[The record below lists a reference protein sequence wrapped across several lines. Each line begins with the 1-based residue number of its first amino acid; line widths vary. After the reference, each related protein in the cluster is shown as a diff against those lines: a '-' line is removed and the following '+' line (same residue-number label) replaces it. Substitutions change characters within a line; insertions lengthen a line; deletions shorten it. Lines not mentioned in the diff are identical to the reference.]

1 MFYIQKNDKPNCIEK
16 TFNIIKMQENKL
28 FLPIT
33 ANTSE
38 KQIEKLA
45 QKTKKIISKYS
56 NSKKIVISKNLQEE
70 ITYINYLN
78 SYGLDISD
86 GRWLYEILATDIIK
100 YIIEKKKIKKEETTI
115 SILINDLTEI
125 ELENIKLLAENY
137 KNLNIVTNHIEKFK
151 KIEDKFME
159 NGIMITIGNNKKKS
173 LMKSKIIL
181 NIDFPNELINK
192 YMIKEDAIIIN
203 VPGKVKINRK
213 RFNGL
218 IVNNY
223 EIDFRDD
230 IKSEENLLGD
240 EFYLRDV
247 YESRLYK
254 KQTFSDIRNILKKDG
269 VNIKKVYLS
278 NSVL

>member
-1 MFYIQKNDKPNCIEK
+1 MFYIQKNDKPNIIEK

-33 ANTSE
+33 AKTSE

-56 NSKKIVISKNLQEE
+56 NSKKIVISKKLQEE
-70 ITYINYLN
+70 LTYINYLN

-125 ELENIKLLAENY
+125 ELENIKILAENY

-151 KIEDKFME
+151 KLEDKFME

-203 VPGKVKINRK
+203 VQGKAKINRK

-223 EIDFRDD
+223 EIDFRDY

>member
-1 MFYIQKNDKPNCIEK
+1 MFYIQKNDKPNIIEK
-16 TFNIIKMQENKL
+16 TFNIINMQENKL

-125 ELENIKLLAENY
+125 ELENIKILAENY

-151 KIEDKFME
+151 KLEDKFME

-230 IKSEENLLGD
+230 IKSEENLMGY

-254 KQTFSDIRNILKKDG
+254 KQTFSDIRNALKKDG

>member
-1 MFYIQKNDKPNCIEK
+1 
-16 TFNIIKMQENKL
+16 
-28 FLPIT
+28 
-33 ANTSE
+33 
-38 KQIEKLA
+38 
-45 QKTKKIISKYS
+45 
-56 NSKKIVISKNLQEE
+56 
-70 ITYINYLN
+70 
-78 SYGLDISD
+78 
-86 GRWLYEILATDIIK
+86 
-100 YIIEKKKIKKEETTI
+100 
-115 SILINDLTEI
+115 
-125 ELENIKLLAENY
+125 
-137 KNLNIVTNHIEKFK
+137 
-151 KIEDKFME
+151 ME
-159 NGIMITIGNNKKKS
+159 NGIMITISNNKKKS

-203 VPGKVKINRK
+203 VQGKAKINRK

-218 IVNNY
+218 MVNNY

-247 YESRLYK
+247 YESRIYK

>member
-1 MFYIQKNDKPNCIEK
+1 MFYIQKNDKPNIIEK

-33 ANTSE
+33 AKTSE

-56 NSKKIVISKNLQEE
+56 NSKKIVISKKLQEE
-70 ITYINYLN
+70 LTYINYLN

-100 YIIEKKKIKKEETTI
+100 YIIEKKKIKKEETII

-125 ELENIKLLAENY
+125 ELENIKILAENY

-151 KIEDKFME
+151 KLEDKFME

-192 YMIKEDAIIIN
+192 YMIKDDAIIIN
-203 VPGKVKINRK
+203 VPGKAKINRK

-218 IVNNY
+218 MANNY

>member
-1 MFYIQKNDKPNCIEK
+1 MFYIQKNDKPNIIEK

-33 ANTSE
+33 AKTSE

-56 NSKKIVISKNLQEE
+56 NSKKIVISKKLQEE
-70 ITYINYLN
+70 LTYINYLN

-125 ELENIKLLAENY
+125 ELENIKILAENY

-151 KIEDKFME
+151 KLEDKFME
-159 NGIMITIGNNKKKS
+159 NGIMITISNNKKKS

-192 YMIKEDAIIIN
+192 YMIKDDAIIIN
-203 VPGKVKINRK
+203 VLGKAKINRK

-218 IVNNY
+218 MANNY